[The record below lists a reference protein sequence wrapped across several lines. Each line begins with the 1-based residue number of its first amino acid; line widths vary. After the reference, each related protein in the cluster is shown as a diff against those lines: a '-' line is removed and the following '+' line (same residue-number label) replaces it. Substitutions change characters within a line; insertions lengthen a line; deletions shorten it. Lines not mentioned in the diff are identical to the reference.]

1 MSAKLCVV
9 IPVYNGEQYIKHC
22 IDSLQN
28 QSLKDI
34 QIIVVDDGS
43 TDQTAQIVTQCAE
56 QSKNV

>member
-9 IPVYNGEQYIKHC
+9 IPVYNGEQYINHC

-43 TDQTAQIVTQCAE
+43 TDQTAQIVTQCA
-56 QSKNV
+56 